1 MNAEFD
7 YLPAAQSV
15 TAPAMPTIKWHIDC
29 VSSCIMGAIPNQEPY
44 GGTDDIHLAK
54 EEGVDY
60 ELPDAPLPPPH
71 KRS

>member
-1 MNAEFD
+1 
-7 YLPAAQSV
+7 
-15 TAPAMPTIKWHIDC
+15 
-29 VSSCIMGAIPNQEPY
+29 MGAIPNQEPY